1 MVLQLARAA
10 CVLGRSAPPNS
21 LGPGACTPEIF
32 GKEQF
37 FFCEYV
43 NFIYHCCLQFFFY
56 CYIQYTILTLLTLLA
71 LLTILLP
78 TIFTITY
85 NTYVT
90 RNITYSTIVTYITI
104 TNTTNI
110 TNTSTRQSFFFPSLS
125 ATLFFLNK
133 CLYFNSYKS
142 LARVASHLFLK
153 RANVPF
159 LFAIYFSVSNLIST
173 FLRKILKSG

>member
-1 MVLQLARAA
+1 MRFGALCAPK
-10 CVLGRSAPPNS
+10 LGGSGS
-21 LGPGACTPEIF
+21 THPGNF
-32 GKEQF
+32 WKEQF
-37 FFCEYV
+37 FFV
-43 NFIYHCCLQFFFY
+43 NMLILFTTAVYSFFFY

-71 LLTILLP
+71 HLTILLP

-110 TNTSTRQSFFFPSLS
+110 TNTSTRQSFFFLPFQQNC
-125 ATLFFLNK
+125 FFFNK

-159 LFAIYFSVSNLIST
+159 LFAIYFSVSNLILT
-173 FLRKILKSG
+173 F